1 MMKWMTICALGCM
14 GALTGW
20 NLGGHFL
27 GRGPGMFLALVLGLS
42 GAWYGLMVARQ
53 DS

>member
-1 MMKWMTICALGCM
+1 MMKWMTICALGCI

-20 NLGGHFL
+20 NLGSQL
-27 GRGPGMFLALVLGLS
+27 LTRGTGMFLALVLGLA